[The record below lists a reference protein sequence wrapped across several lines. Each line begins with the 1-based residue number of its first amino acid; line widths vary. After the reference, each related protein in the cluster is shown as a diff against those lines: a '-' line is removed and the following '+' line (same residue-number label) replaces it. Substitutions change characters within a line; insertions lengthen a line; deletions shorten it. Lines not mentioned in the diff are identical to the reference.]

1 VHSSSEQD
9 LRQGESKI
17 ATSCRPGSL
26 TGRRLNHRAN
36 RFAPHGRLSHLR
48 PEHPQGGREV
58 IRVPHVVP
66 ESRSFTRKERRRAA
80 RSGEI
85 KRLSSF

>member
-36 RFAPHGRLSHLR
+36 RFAPHGACHTCAQNIPKAEERSSA
-48 PEHPQGGREV
+48 
-58 IRVPHVVP
+58 VPHV
-66 ESRSFTRKERRRAA
+66 RT
-80 RSGEI
+80 
-85 KRLSSF
+85 